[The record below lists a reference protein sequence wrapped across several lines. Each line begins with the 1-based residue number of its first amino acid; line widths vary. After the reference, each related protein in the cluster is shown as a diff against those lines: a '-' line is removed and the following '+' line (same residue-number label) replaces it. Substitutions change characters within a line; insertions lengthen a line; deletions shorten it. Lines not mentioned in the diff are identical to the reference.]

1 MNIYAGI
8 DEKRGVTPFIF
19 FSAFTFFMQ
28 KGNRMYIGLIGDEN
42 DPQLIHL
49 ASALTQQNTPY
60 FIANTAYFGSQW
72 TISFDPD
79 CNEGYLHFT
88 QHQLIPKQRVMFSQ
102 IKAVYWHQY
111 IPTKTMIANSDTSS
125 ASKNLQQTAA
135 QAVWI
140 EQELSS
146 TLLCWFTYHGTK
158 WVNSIDAVRS
168 HQCKPMQLSIAS
180 QQGANIPYSFVG
192 NAPEAAAQFC
202 SNLQEVVYK
211 PVRGGKVA
219 QFVNKTE
226 HLRPLLTTLL
236 SQRPVTFQKYI
247 SGTNIRSYVLG
258 NEVVSV
264 RIDSDELDYRNDD
277 GATPV
282 ITLIPQHIKRLAVRI
297 CKALGMY
304 WCAIDWR
311 KTNKDTYF
319 FLEANPSPFYLKVE
333 RDTGLDITGR
343 LLNLLTM

>member
-1 MNIYAGI
+1 
-8 DEKRGVTPFIF
+8 
-19 FSAFTFFMQ
+19 
-28 KGNRMYIGLIGDEN
+28 MYIGLIGDEK

-49 ASALTQQNTPY
+49 ATSLAQQNRLY

-79 CNEGYLHFT
+79 SNEGYLHFARSER
-88 QHQLIPKQRVMFSQ
+88 QSKQRVMFSE

-111 IPTKTMIANSDTSS
+111 IPTKTMSGIPDTSLS
-125 ASKNLQQTAA
+125 SKNSQQTAA
-135 QAVWI
+135 QTMWI

-146 TLLCWFTYHGTK
+146 TLLCWFTYHGTR

-192 NAPEAAAQFC
+192 NAPEAAEQFC
-202 SNLQEVVYK
+202 SNLQEIVYK

-226 HLRPLLTTLL
+226 HIRPLLTTLL

-258 NEVVSV
+258 NDVMSV
-264 RIDSDELDYRNDD
+264 RIDSNELDYRNDD
-277 GATPV
+277 YATPV
-282 ITLIPQHIKRLAVRI
+282 IAMIPQDIKRLAVRI
-297 CKALGMY
+297 CKALGMH

-319 FLEANPSPFYLKVE
+319 FLEANPSPFFLKVE
-333 RDTGLDITGR
+333 RETGLDITGR
-343 LLNLLTM
+343 LLKLLTM

>member
-140 EQELSS
+140 EQE
-146 TLLCWFTYHGTK
+146 
-158 WVNSIDAVRS
+158 
-168 HQCKPMQLSIAS
+168 
-180 QQGANIPYSFVG
+180 
-192 NAPEAAAQFC
+192 
-202 SNLQEVVYK
+202 
-211 PVRGGKVA
+211 
-219 QFVNKTE
+219 
-226 HLRPLLTTLL
+226 
-236 SQRPVTFQKYI
+236 
-247 SGTNIRSYVLG
+247 
-258 NEVVSV
+258 
-264 RIDSDELDYRNDD
+264 
-277 GATPV
+277 
-282 ITLIPQHIKRLAVRI
+282 
-297 CKALGMY
+297 
-304 WCAIDWR
+304 
-311 KTNKDTYF
+311 
-319 FLEANPSPFYLKVE
+319 
-333 RDTGLDITGR
+333 
-343 LLNLLTM
+343 

>member
-1 MNIYAGI
+1 
-8 DEKRGVTPFIF
+8 
-19 FSAFTFFMQ
+19 
-28 KGNRMYIGLIGDEN
+28 MYIGLIGDEN
-42 DPQLIHL
+42 DAQLIHL
-49 ASALTQQNTPY
+49 ASALTQQSTPY

-79 CNEGYLHFT
+79 CNEGYLYFASS
-88 QHQLIPKQRVMFSQ
+88 QFKPQQRVMFSAVR
-102 IKAVYWHQY
+102 AVYWHQY
-111 IPTKTMIANSDTSS
+111 LPTKTIIAGSDSPVSS
-125 ASKNLQQTAA
+125 KSVQQTAA
-135 QAVWI
+135 QTMWV

-277 GATPV
+277 SATPIIAV
-282 ITLIPQHIKRLAVRI
+282 IPQDIKRLAVRI
-297 CKALGMY
+297 CKALGMH

-311 KTNKDTYF
+311 RTNKNTYF
-319 FLEANPSPFYLKVE
+319 FLEANPSPFFLKVE
-333 RDTGLDITGR
+333 RDTGIDITGR
-343 LLNLLTM
+343 LLKLLTV